1 MNVTIKNDNYHVPV
15 MLKET
20 INFLEPWR
28 GGNYID
34 CTLGGGGH
42 SEEILLAMNGQGN
55 LIGIDRDSE
64 AIKRASK
71 KLGNFQNFQAVKG
84 AFGDIE
90 NIINSLDI
98 KNINGCIFDLG
109 VSSHQLDEAQ
119 RGFSFRLESD
129 LDMRMDHDQNLT
141 AYDIINKYTEQELS
155 KIFWEYG
162 EERKSRK
169 VAYEIVKERKKTPI
183 KTTLQLA
190 SIIEKCIPVNKNSKH
205 YIHPATRTFMALRI
219 AVNNELL
226 QLSTGLEG
234 ILRKINVGGV
244 VVVISYHSLEDR
256 IVKNIFRNLSTD
268 PDIREQYKKDD
279 ILSKRLV
286 KRLTKKVLIPSEE
299 EQAKNPRARSA
310 KMRVISVIS

>member
-1 MNVTIKNDNYHVPV
+1 MNVTIKNDNYHIPV

-190 SIIEKCIPVNKNSKH
+190 SIIEKCIPINKNSKH

>member
-1 MNVTIKNDNYHVPV
+1 MNVTIKNDNYHIPV

-20 INFLEPWR
+20 VNFLEPWR

-244 VVVISYHSLEDR
+244 VVVISYHSLED
-256 IVKNIFRNLSTD
+256 
-268 PDIREQYKKDD
+268 
-279 ILSKRLV
+279 
-286 KRLTKKVLIPSEE
+286 
-299 EQAKNPRARSA
+299 
-310 KMRVISVIS
+310 

>member
-1 MNVTIKNDNYHVPV
+1 MNVSITNDNYHIPV

-20 INFLEPWR
+20 INYLEPWR

-42 SEEILLAMNGQGN
+42 SEGILLAMSDQGN

-64 AIKRASK
+64 AIERASK
-71 KLGNFQNFQAVKG
+71 KLGNFQNFRAVKG
-84 AFGDIE
+84 SFGDIE

-109 VSSHQLDEAQ
+109 VSSHQLDEAK
-119 RGFSFRLESD
+119 RGFSFRSESD
-129 LDMRMDHDQNLT
+129 LDMRMDHDQSLT
-141 AYDIINKYTEQELS
+141 AYDIVNKSTEQELS

-169 VAYEIVKERKKTPI
+169 VAYEIVKERQKDPI

-190 SIIEKCIPVNKNSKH
+190 SIIEKCIPINKNSKH

-256 IVKNIFRNLSTD
+256 IVKNIFRNLSSD

-286 KRLTKKVLIPSEE
+286 KRLTKKVLLPTEE
-299 EQAKNPRARSA
+299 EQIKNPRARSA
-310 KMRVISVIS
+310 KMRAISVIF

>member
-1 MNVTIKNDNYHVPV
+1 MNVTIKNDNYHIPV

-20 INFLEPWR
+20 VNFLEPWR

-42 SEEILLAMNGQGN
+42 SEEILLTMNGQGN

>member
-1 MNVTIKNDNYHVPV
+1 MNVTIKNDNYHIPV

-279 ILSKRLV
+279 ILSKRWV

>member
-1 MNVTIKNDNYHVPV
+1 MNVTIKNDNYHIPV

-42 SEEILLAMNGQGN
+42 SEEILLTMNGQGN

-64 AIKRASK
+64 AIERASK

-205 YIHPATRTFMALRI
+205 YIHPATRTFIALRI